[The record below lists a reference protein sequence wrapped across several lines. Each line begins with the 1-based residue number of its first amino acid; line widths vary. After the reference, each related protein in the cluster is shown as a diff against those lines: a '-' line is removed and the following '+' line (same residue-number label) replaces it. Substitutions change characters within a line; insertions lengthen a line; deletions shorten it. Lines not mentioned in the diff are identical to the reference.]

1 MEDLLRHDTSHGYLG
16 VVSRILPS
24 MSDLQANLSGVT
36 HQTSILSPLVMA
48 LPCPANWYV
57 SQPSGLPLLLLRL
70 PLTEP
75 SVPTQYTTNKKK
87 VEESC
92 LLLYSPHNNC
102 ICNRGYLS

>member
-36 HQTSILSPLVMA
+36 HQTSILSSLFDPAATLVKA

-75 SVPTQYTTNKKK
+75 SVPT
-87 VEESC
+87 
-92 LLLYSPHNNC
+92 H
-102 ICNRGYLS
+102 